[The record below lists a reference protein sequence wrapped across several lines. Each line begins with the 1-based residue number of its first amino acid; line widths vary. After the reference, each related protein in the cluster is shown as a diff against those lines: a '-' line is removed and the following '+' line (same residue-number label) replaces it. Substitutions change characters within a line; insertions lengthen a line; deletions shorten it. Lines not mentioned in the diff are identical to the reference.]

1 MSKLK
6 VDELEESTSGQNIT
20 VASGTNLVV
29 TDSLTVGGAAPYT
42 AGGTDVAVA
51 DGGTGAGTATAG
63 FDALSP
69 MTTAG
74 DIMYGGSSGTVTR
87 LAASTDGHVL
97 TSTGAGSAPAWEAA
111 GGGTQ
116 TGWDLLDSDTSGDPR
131 TLDQNFDGGHHS
143 YMVLGKRIRLGTNNA
158 HLEMT
163 IKLAS
168 PGGWRSSN
176 YGWGLESI
184 GDDYN
189 GASFYS
195 ASDSSFRLAYGVG
208 NGSAHASVY
217 LDFQMYFHS
226 AGDNYSVNR
235 FNWVTSFENDGR
247 DYRCNLGGGSY
258 TGSYDDYALEG
269 IRIQSSS
276 GGVTAGAVYV
286 YGMVD

>member
-69 MTTAG
+69 MTTVG

-111 GGGTQ
+111 
-116 TGWDLLDSDTSGDPR
+116 
-131 TLDQNFDGGHHS
+131 
-143 YMVLGKRIRLGTNNA
+143 A
-158 HLEMT
+158 
-163 IKLAS
+163 AA
-168 PGGWRSSN
+168 
-176 YGWGLESI
+176 
-184 GDDYN
+184 
-189 GASFYS
+189 GASDIDGL
-195 ASDSSFRLAYGVG
+195 SDAVS
-208 NGSAHASVY
+208 
-217 LDFQMYFHS
+217 
-226 AGDNYSVNR
+226 
-235 FNWVTSFENDGR
+235 
-247 DYRCNLGGGSY
+247 
-258 TGSYDDYALEG
+258 G
-269 IRIQSSS
+269 IANFTNS
-276 GGVTAGAVYV
+276 
-286 YGMVD
+286 